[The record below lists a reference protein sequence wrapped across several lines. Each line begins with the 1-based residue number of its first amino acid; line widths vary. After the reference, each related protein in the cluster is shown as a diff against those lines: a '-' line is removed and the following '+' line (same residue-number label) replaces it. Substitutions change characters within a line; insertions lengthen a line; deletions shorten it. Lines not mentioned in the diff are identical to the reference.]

1 MNAIRF
7 YDSAY
12 NRNLINDL
20 FGGFNM
26 NENRESRDCGCIPAN
41 IAETGKDFRI
51 EMMVPGFRKED
62 ISISVQKNVL
72 TVKSE
77 GARTGTKRC
86 VILAASSG
94 VHPFERSF
102 ILSKHVD
109 ADAITAGFDNGIL
122 QIVLPKRRKWSK
134 KVPVQI
140 EIQ

>member
-77 GARTGTKRC
+77 GSKNGNEEVRYLSREF
-86 VILAASSG
+86 G

-122 QIVLPKRRKWSK
+122 QIVLPKREEVVE